1 MPISTV
7 HLPLRG
13 NPRAKMAEHTEGFV
27 KIHAMQGSGTVVG
40 GTVVSAGASDL
51 IMPITVAVNTR
62 LTVQQLAQTLSIY
75 PSMSGSL
82 QETARLLMGEPLGQ
96 FNPQ

>member
-1 MPISTV
+1 MSTV

-27 KIHAMQGSGTVVG
+27 KIHAMQGSGTVLG

-51 IMPITVAVNTR
+51 IMPITVAVNSR
-62 LTVQQLAQTLSIY
+62 LTVMQLAQTFSIY

-96 FNPQ
+96 FQPSP